1 MDDPQNF
8 FEDMAIPTVTKGSLL
23 IAEPFLNDSNFER
36 SVVLMCEHNER
47 GSFGL
52 VWNQPTQLH
61 LDDVLTDDIYPDVP
75 LYVGGPVE
83 HNTLHFIHRRPDLIG
98 QARPLAEGLHWS
110 GDFEDVKRLLNLGTL
125 PVTDIRFFVG
135 YSGWGE
141 GQLEGELKR
150 DSWIVTPASAE
161 FLFDTPPEQ
170 FWRAVLRQMG
180 GQYRVL
186 SHYPTD
192 PRLN

>member
-1 MDDPQNF
+1 M
-8 FEDMAIPTVTKGSLL
+8 PTVPVTKGSLL
-23 IAEPFLNDSNFER
+23 IAEPFLGDPNFER

-52 VWNQPTQLH
+52 VWNQATQLH
-61 LDDVLTDDIYPDVP
+61 LDDVLNDDIYPDVP

-83 HNTLHFIHRRPDLIG
+83 QNTLHFIHRRADLLPTSR
-98 QARPLAEGLHWS
+98 QLTDGLHWG
-110 GDFEDVKRLLNLGTL
+110 GDFAEVKRLLNVGTL
-125 PVTDIRFFVG
+125 PPGDIRFFVG

-141 GQLEGELKR
+141 GQLDGELKR
-150 DSWIVTPASAE
+150 DSWIVTSTSAN
-161 FLFDTPPEQ
+161 FLFDTAPDQ
-170 FWRAVLRQMG
+170 FWRAVLRGMG